1 MHTELEFP
9 YPHFAFIYIDEN
21 GKPQVHESA
30 SIAGCGREIF
40 TPNVTDQFMEM
51 ASPNGQKPTP
61 YSTSESLCYR
71 FPKHLQ
77 EALDTR
83 SSLDMNQIPQSSWNM
98 HENPEWMYP
107 AQRSVE
113 LIPCEWQSHQS
124 RRKRR
129 DTKRVGLGMSPL
141 KSSSP
146 PPTPAIGY
154 TILRVDSRELLR
166 RFYAKAFEEFQQLNC
181 RSIAKSYIKLVEPRK
196 QVHFPYNGR
205 TTIAGVPQRVNPEMT
220 KPGWWPAG
228 VVHKEP
234 DHLLKN
240 DRVRLLVHILC
251 ELRDSH
257 GITVEKLREA
267 SQEAR
272 RHITPPNRL
281 EVLDEIYF
289 VRRMEEKYLD
299 GKIGGSKMIQVTKT
313 HLPDAVL
320 GHESFGDDGTSSSVD
335 DGELSVLKQDVPLT
349 PTTSNSSVTHSP
361 ANELG
366 TYPMG
371 MMPNAL
377 SHGSP
382 VDMRQAAPEQNYF
395 RGYFSQQFAPVDK
408 EAVYWPNVSPSIQYG
423 DARTWKFPNGHS
435 SQLLLEKGAEIN
447 AQGGFYGNALNA
459 ASSGGHDKIVQLLLE
474 KGAEINAQDGRY
486 GNALNAASLGGH
498 DKIVQLLLEKGAEIN
513 AQDGRY
519 RNALNAASL
528 GGHDKIMQ
536 VLLEKV
542 EAGNTVQATSLVE

>member
-9 YPHFAFIYIDEN
+9 HPHFALIYIDEN
-21 GKPQVHESA
+21 GKPQVHESP
-30 SIAGCGREIF
+30 SIAGCGRAIF
-40 TPNVTDQFMEM
+40 TPDVTDRFMEM
-51 ASPNGQKPTP
+51 ASPNGQTTTQ
-61 YSTSESLCYR
+61 YSTT
-71 FPKHLQ
+71 H
-77 EALDTR
+77 
-83 SSLDMNQIPQSSWNM
+83 
-98 HENPEWMYP
+98 
-107 AQRSVE
+107 
-113 LIPCEWQSHQS
+113 PCEWQSHQS

-129 DTKRVGLGMSPL
+129 DTKRVGLGMSPP

-146 PPTPAIGY
+146 PPTPAIGH
-154 TILRVDSRELLR
+154 TVLRVDNRELLR

-272 RHITPPNRL
+272 RHINPPNRL

-299 GKIGGSKMIQVTKT
+299 GKIDGSKMIQVTKT
-313 HLPDAVL
+313 HLPDAVFSGEGL
-320 GHESFGDDGTSSSVD
+320 PKGACLAPIKASDSAHESFGDDGTSSID
-335 DGELSVLKQDVPLT
+335 NGELSVPKQEVPLT
-349 PTTSNSSVTHSP
+349 PTTSNSSVSHSP
-361 ANELG
+361 INDLG
-366 TYPMG
+366 TYSMG
-371 MMPNAL
+371 MMPNTL

-382 VDMRQAAPEQNYF
+382 VDMRQAAPDQTYF
-395 RGYFSQQFAPVDK
+395 RGYFPQQFAPVDK
-408 EAVYWPNVSPSIQYG
+408 EAAYWPNVPHSIQYG
-423 DARTWKFPNGHS
+423 
-435 SQLLLEKGAEIN
+435 
-447 AQGGFYGNALNA
+447 Y
-459 ASSGGHDKIVQLLLE
+459 
-474 KGAEINAQDGRY
+474 
-486 GNALNAASLGGH
+486 
-498 DKIVQLLLEKGAEIN
+498 
-513 AQDGRY
+513 
-519 RNALNAASL
+519 
-528 GGHDKIMQ
+528 
-536 VLLEKV
+536 
-542 EAGNTVQATSLVE
+542 